1 MAGRSLLLLPL
12 AAAALAALLGRGYG
26 DDFSLEDALDDRP
39 TKRPTP
45 KLPKKPSGGTGY
57 GDGLDDF
64 SLSDALD
71 DVPTK
76 QPTPKLPKKPSSGT
90 GDLDLSDYFDIQTET
105 TTKPGKATTKPYP
118 KQPGDI
124 SLWDVIHTTT
134 TKKPKTTKAPPKK
147 NPAKDPADF
156 DLSDALDDQND
167 GKGGGKPNVKP
178 GEGSKGKGS
187 PSRGGKQAFSDDDLA
202 GVLDDGKYHPDK
214 KKGGSD
220 YDAGTTAETGTIA
233 GIASALVMALI
244 GAVSSYISYQQKK
257 FCFSIQQGLNA
268 EYVKGENT
276 EAVVTE
282 EPQVKY
288 SVLETQ
294 SAEPPPPQDNAKV

>member
-1 MAGRSLLLLPL
+1 MAGRSLLLL
-12 AAAALAALLGRGYG
+12 AAALAALLGRGYG
-26 DDFSLEDALDDRP
+26 DDFDFSLEDALDDRP
-39 TKRPTP
+39 TKRPIP

-76 QPTPKLPKKPSSGT
+76 QPTPKLPKKPSGGT
-90 GDLDLSDYFDIQTET
+90 
-105 TTKPGKATTKPYP
+105 
-118 KQPGDI
+118 GDI

-178 GEGSKGKGS
+178 GEAANVSTPPLSS
-187 PSRGGKQAFSDDDLA
+187 PPQRLA
-202 GVLDDGKYHPDK
+202 KIRSK
-214 KKGGSD
+214 KKGNRDDMFTELMQSSHTETAQQNVWRQTLLESRMAEFD
-220 YDAGTTAETGTIA
+220 RMDRWRAEDNDWRDEERQRWAEESRWRQRAERRQDAILKLLEDQTEILRLMAEERRRVQERPPEPRPP
-233 GIASALVMALI
+233 LHP
-244 GAVSSYISYQQKK
+244 
-257 FCFSIQQGLNA
+257 C
-268 EYVKGENT
+268 
-276 EAVVTE
+276 VTN
-282 EPQVKY
+282 
-288 SVLETQ
+288 S
-294 SAEPPPPQDNAKV
+294 PPH

>member
-1 MAGRSLLLLPL
+1 MRKANPYSTQRYRGNVLCIKLQCKLSG
-12 AAAALAALLGRGYG
+12 AGYG
-26 DDFSLEDALDDRP
+26 DDFDDFSLADALDDHP

-45 KLPKKPSGGTGY
+45 KLPKKPAGGTGY

-71 DVPTK
+71 DHPTK
-76 QPTPKLPKKPSSGT
+76 QPTPKLPRKPSG
-90 GDLDLSDYFDIQTET
+90 GI
-105 TTKPGKATTKPYP
+105 G
-118 KQPGDI
+118 I

-167 GKGGGKPNVKP
+167 GRGGGKPNVKP
-178 GEGSKGKGS
+178 GGGSKGKDN

-202 GVLDDGKYHPDK
+202 SVLDDGEYHPDK

-268 EYVKGENT
+268 EYVKGENM

-294 SAEPPPPQDNAKV
+294 SAEPPPPQENAKV

>member
-1 MAGRSLLLLPL
+1 MAGRSLLLL
-12 AAAALAALLGRGYG
+12 AAALAALLGRGYG
-26 DDFSLEDALDDRP
+26 DDFDDFSLADALDDSP
-39 TKRPTP
+39 TKRPPPT
-45 KLPKKPSGGTGY
+45 LPKKPSGRTGY

-71 DVPTK
+71 DLPTK
-76 QPTPKLPKKPSSGT
+76 RPPPKLPKKPSGRT
-90 GDLDLSDYFDIQTET
+90 GDFDLSDYFDTPLET

-118 KQPGDI
+118 KKPDDI

-178 GEGSKGKGS
+178 GE
-187 PSRGGKQAFSDDDLA
+187 AFSDDDLA
-202 GVLDDGKYHPDK
+202 GVLDDGEYRPDK

-220 YDAGTTAETGTIA
+220 YDAE
-233 GIASALVMALI
+233 
-244 GAVSSYISYQQKK
+244 
-257 FCFSIQQGLNA
+257 GLNA

-288 SVLETQ
+288 SALETQ
-294 SAEPPPPQDNAKV
+294 SAEPLPPQDNAKV

>member
-1 MAGRSLLLLPL
+1 MAGRSLLLL
-12 AAAALAALLGRGYG
+12 AAALAALLGRGYG
-26 DDFSLEDALDDRP
+26 DDFDFSLEDALDDRP
-39 TKRPTP
+39 TKRPIP

-76 QPTPKLPKKPSSGT
+76 QPTPKLPKKPSGGT

-178 GEGSKGKGS
+178 GE
-187 PSRGGKQAFSDDDLA
+187 AFSDDDLA